1 MLKNIALLVLMLA
14 IAPFAMADD
23 LNDGIEIDTNVSD
36 DLTLGKNVRFIT
48 QKALAKSKSG
58 QKNKD
63 PTNAC
68 GSGNIVI
75 GPGSKVKE
83 VINVST
89 NKGTTAVC
97 GR

>member
-1 MLKNIALLVLMLA
+1 MLKHMAFILTLA
-14 IAPFAMADD
+14 TTPFAIADD

-58 QKNKD
+58 NKNKSSSS
-63 PTNAC
+63 TC
-68 GSGNIVI
+68 GSGNVVI